1 MFRSRQDSAL
11 LSISLGACVV
21 FTLLFLRLGHIQL
34 INGAMYLEQADDNRF
49 FEITE
54 LPPRGLLL
62 DRYGEPLVWNTQQYL
77 QVNDP
82 KALFSQ
88 THAVSREDAL
98 QLIATQGAQATA
110 SRLQRFYRFPK
121 SLAHFTGYVGEV
133 TAEDLQRD
141 RRLKPG
147 MIVGKAG
154 LELRF
159 EEQLRGQEGSKT
171 YEVDAHG
178 KKQRVIATQEAVQ
191 GESIYTSVDPYLSEV
206 AVRKL
211 GDVRGTVIITDTE
224 TGKVLSLV
232 SLPEFDPNVLS
243 QVAPTTEQEIERKKL
258 VQGLFQDPRQV
269 FFNRAISGAYPPGSV
284 FKLVTA
290 TAGLEHGKL
299 DSNTEVIDEG
309 MLKVGEFQFGNW
321 YFRQYGRVEGAI
333 VLRRAIARSNDIYF
347 YKAAEWVGPI
357 TLAEVARNFGFAE
370 KTQIEL
376 PAEARGLIPDP
387 VWKEKV
393 RGEPWYLGNTYH
405 FGIGQGDVLTTPI
418 QVAQMTQAIANDG
431 KLCTVS
437 VLGTTSPTC
446 KELGY
451 DVEHLKQ
458 VKEGMLDACSSGGTA
473 YPFFPFNTARLS
485 AEASLE
491 ENLARS
497 AVACKTGT
505 AEFGGVDEQGY
516 RNTHAWFT
524 MFLELPSKVTEKQAS
539 ASAVPQSSSPIFD
552 QATEV
557 SDQELHRLWSDRV
570 KQKGFPKKIAITVL
584 VESDDVVKFREG
596 SRDASPIAKQIVDW
610 LVLE

>member
-1 MFRSRQDSAL
+1 MFGKRQDGAL
-11 LSISLGACVV
+11 LSICLGASVI

-34 INGAMYLEQADDNRF
+34 VNGAMYLDQADDNRF

-77 QVNDP
+77 AVNDP
-82 KALFSQ
+82 TALFSQ
-88 THAVSREDAL
+88 THAVSRQDAL
-98 QLIATQGAQATA
+98 QLVATQGAQATT
-110 SRLQRFYRFPK
+110 SRLQRYYRFPK

-154 LELRF
+154 LESRF
-159 EEQLRGQEGSKT
+159 EEQLRGREGSKT
-171 YEVDAHG
+171 YEINAHG
-178 KKQRVIATQEAVQ
+178 KKQRVIGTQEPVQ

-211 GDVRGTVIITDTE
+211 GDVRGTVIITDTD

-290 TAGLEHGKL
+290 TAGLENGKF
-299 DSNTEVIDEG
+299 DSKTEVIDEG
-309 MLKVGEFQFGNW
+309 VLKVGEFQFGNW

-333 VLRRAIARSNDIYF
+333 SLRRAIARSNDIYF
-347 YKAAEWVGPI
+347 YKAAEWIGP
-357 TLAEVARNFGFAE
+357 TALAEAARTFGFGE

-376 PAEARGLIPDP
+376 PAEARGIIPDP
-387 VWKEKV
+387 AWKEKV

-418 QVAQMTQAIANDG
+418 QVAQMTQVIANNG
-431 KLCTVS
+431 KHCAVS
-437 VLGTTSPTC
+437 VLGNTSPTC

-451 DVEHLKQ
+451 DVGHLNQ
-458 VKEGMLDACSSGGTA
+458 IKEGMIDACSSGGTA
-473 YPFFPFNTARLS
+473 YPFFPFNTSRMTS
-485 AEASLE
+485 ESTLE

-516 RNTHAWFT
+516 RRTHAWFT
-524 MFLELPSKVTEKQAS
+524 MFMELPTTVVEKQADPS
-539 ASAVPQSSSPIFD
+539 TTPQSSSPIFD
-552 QATEV
+552 QVTEV

-570 KQKGFPKKIAITVL
+570 KQKGFPKHIAITVL
-584 VESDDVVKFREG
+584 VESDDTVKFREG

-610 LVLE
+610 LISE

>member
-1 MFRSRQDSAL
+1 MFGTRQDGAL
-11 LSISLGACVV
+11 LTICLGACVV

-34 INGAMYLEQADDNRF
+34 IHGAMYLDQADDNRF
-49 FEITE
+49 FEVTE
-54 LPPRGLLL
+54 VPPRGLLL

-77 QVNDP
+77 RVNDP
-82 KALFSQ
+82 TALFSQ
-88 THAVSREDAL
+88 THAISREDAL
-98 QLIATQGAQATA
+98 QLIATQGAQATT

-121 SLAHFTGYVGEV
+121 SLAHLTGYVGEV

-159 EEQLRGQEGSKT
+159 EDQLRGREGSKT

-178 KKQRVIATQEAVQ
+178 RKQRVSSTKEPVQ
-191 GESIYTSVDPYLSEV
+191 GESIDTSIDPYLSEV

-211 GDVRGTVIITDTE
+211 GDVRGTVIITDVE

-258 VQGLFQDPRQV
+258 VQGLFQDSRQV
-269 FFNRAISGAYPPGSV
+269 FFNRAVSGAYPPGSV

-290 TAGLEHGKL
+290 TAGLESGKL
-299 DSNTEVIDEG
+299 DGRTEVIDEG
-309 MLKVGEFQFGNW
+309 VLKVGDFQFGNW
-321 YFRQYGRVEGAI
+321 YFRQFGRVEGA
-333 VLRRAIARSNDIYF
+333 VGLRRALARSNDIFF
-347 YKAAEWVGPI
+347 YKAAEWIGPT
-357 TLAEVARNFGFAE
+357 TLAEVARSFGFAE

-376 PAEARGLIPDP
+376 PAEARGVIPDP
-387 VWKEKV
+387 EWKEKV

-418 QVAQMTQAIANDG
+418 QVAQMTQAIANNG

-437 VLGTTSPTC
+437 VLGSTSPTC

-458 VKEGMLDACSSGGTA
+458 VKEGMVDACSSGGTA
-473 YPFFPFNTARLS
+473 FPFFPFNATRVTPES
-485 AEASLE
+485 SLE
-491 ENLARS
+491 ENVARS

-505 AEFGGVDEQGY
+505 AEFGGVDAQGY

-524 MFLELPSKVTEKQAS
+524 MFMELSTKVIEKKVNFS
-539 ASAVPQSSSPIFD
+539 ALPHSSSPIFD

-570 KQKGFPKKIAITVL
+570 KQKGFPQHIAITVL
-584 VESDDVVKFREG
+584 VESDDAVKFREG

-610 LVLE
+610 LLLE